1 MDTQQKYQGFRSI
14 RNRILFFSI
23 LVTLVPSFGMGWFW
37 FDMTHKATTEKV
49 KQKLVD
55 SANIAEHEIN
65 LWFKERN
72 YDLRVF
78 ANSFVVLDNFFYI
91 RREGA
96 PQCNSR

>member
-1 MDTQQKYQGFRSI
+1 
-14 RNRILFFSI
+14 
-23 LVTLVPSFGMGWFW
+23 MGWFW